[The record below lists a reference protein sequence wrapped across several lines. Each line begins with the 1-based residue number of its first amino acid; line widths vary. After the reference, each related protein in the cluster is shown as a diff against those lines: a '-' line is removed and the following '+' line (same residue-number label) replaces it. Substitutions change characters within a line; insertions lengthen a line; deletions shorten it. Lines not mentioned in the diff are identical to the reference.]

1 MDSFSILQITLLLRC
16 KQVISI
22 VDLVNVDLTQLFH
35 IFEHLV
41 GELDTLARVFESLS
55 MILVLTE
62 DGAELE
68 LQFALMVDAAIAL

>member
-1 MDSFSILQITLLLRC
+1 M
-16 KQVISI
+16 
-22 VDLVNVDLTQLFH
+22 
-35 IFEHLV
+35 

-68 LQFALMVDAAIAL
+68 LQFALMVDSAIAL